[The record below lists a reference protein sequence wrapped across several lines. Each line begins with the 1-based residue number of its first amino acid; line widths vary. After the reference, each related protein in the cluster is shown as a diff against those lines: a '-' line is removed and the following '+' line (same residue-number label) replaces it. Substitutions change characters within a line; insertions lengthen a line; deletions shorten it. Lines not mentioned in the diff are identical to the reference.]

1 MVFLNWF
8 SKSCGNLKFKYYV
21 IDINW
26 VDVNSI
32 ISIVTMNYEK
42 EKDIYY
48 LDCIGANFLDEFV
61 SNKIL

>member
-42 EKDIYY
+42 EKDIY
-48 LDCIGANFLDEFV
+48 
-61 SNKIL
+61 

>member
-1 MVFLNWF
+1 
-8 SKSCGNLKFKYYV
+8 
-21 IDINW
+21 
-26 VDVNSI
+26 
-32 ISIVTMNYEK
+32 MNYEK